1 MEFLEI
7 SQTNLPSVIRHGFRQ
22 RVQEQ
27 LSLIDTP
34 TSKERGIL

>member
-7 SQTNLPSVIRHGFRQ
+7 SQTDLPSVIRRGFRQ

-27 LSLIDTP
+27 LSLNN
-34 TSKERGIL
+34 